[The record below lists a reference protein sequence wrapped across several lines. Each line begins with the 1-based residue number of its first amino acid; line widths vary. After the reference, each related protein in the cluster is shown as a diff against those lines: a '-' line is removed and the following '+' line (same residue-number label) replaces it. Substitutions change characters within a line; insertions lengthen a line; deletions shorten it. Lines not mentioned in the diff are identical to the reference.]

1 LQEKPLPELPKQ
13 EELEEYKPSVVD
25 YRDISSNYKHSPF
38 HLRGKDDGGKPVAAS
53 NATLA
58 SVVTLDPHY
67 FPSELYSEQLKR

>member
-1 LQEKPLPELPKQ
+1 MNEFKPN
-13 EELEEYKPSVVD
+13 VID
-25 YRDISSNYKHSPF
+25 YRDLSGQYKHSPF
-38 HLRGKDDGGKPVAAS
+38 HLRGGKDAGGKPAAGS